1 MYQLLTDKQKKY
13 IYLAVLFSFVFLALF
28 LFGKT
33 LTVFKEYKYVG
44 RGSYPSNVI
53 SVNGTADVYAVA
65 DVASF
70 TYSVVETGKTAK
82 EAQDKAAKKSADI
95 LAAIRALGVPEKDI
109 KTTSYNLYPKYE
121 WTNYSCVA
129 GSYCPPGKNQLVGYE
144 LSESVEVKVRTE
156 TKIDAGEV
164 LAKVGSLGAGN
175 VSGLSLTVDDIE
187 AFKTEARAQA
197 ILDAKEKAKVLA
209 EALGVELK
217 EITSFY
223 DNTPSPYY
231 GMGGDMMEAKAVSMS
246 ATPEIVRGENKV
258 TAQVTIT
265 YEIDN

>member
-28 LFGKT
+28 LLGKT
-33 LTVFKEYKYVG
+33 LSVFKEYSYIG
-44 RGSYPSNVI
+44 RGVYPSNVI

-109 KTTSYNLYPKYE
+109 KTTGYNLYPKYE
-121 WTNYSCVA
+121 WVEVMCVTVPCRG
-129 GSYCPPGKNQLVGYE
+129 GSNKLVGYE

-164 LAKVGSLGAGN
+164 LAKVGSLGASN

-187 AFKTEARAQA
+187 SFKTQARAQA

-231 GMGGDMMEAKAVSMS
+231 GMGGDMMEAKAMPMS